1 MPGRIFWLRC
11 AMCAFLGMMSGVAQ
25 AQTVRLRRGSRTDPP
40 TLDVVGTYLEDTMP
54 TKFTLE
60 MPGSKKTKYVGGEV
74 KTKTKGVDHDQDD
87 DGEDETP
94 RPREN
99 RNTATTDP
107 PTKFALPPSSVQNDV
122 VIDEYDT
129 HFLVYQNQVLPGWT
143 ADEDNYDYQN
153 LDGTYEAYL
162 STTLTAEFEFK
173 PEYYS
178 SSFDLFQV
186 VLPSDYTDELEIWLT
201 IVDEFDETYELYEVF
216 EIPEPAT
223 LSLLALG
230 SLALTRRRRA

>member
-1 MPGRIFWLRC
+1 
-11 AMCAFLGMMSGVAQ
+11 MCAVLGMMPGVVQ
-25 AQTVRLRRGSRTDPP
+25 AQTVRLRRGSRTDPSP
-40 TLDVVGTYLEDTMP
+40 LSVVGTYVEDTMP

-60 MPGSKKTKYVGGEV
+60 MPGSKKAKYVGGEV
-74 KTKTKGVDHDQDD
+74 KTKNKGVDHDEDD

-94 RPREN
+94 RPKK
-99 RNTATTDP
+99 NTNTKRIEHP
-107 PTKFALPPSSVQNDV
+107 CKFALPPSSMQNDV

-143 ADEDNYDYQN
+143 ADEDDYDYQN
-153 LDGTYEAYL
+153 LDGTYETYT
-162 STTLTAEFEFK
+162 STTLTADFEFK